1 MTRPVILTPLAE
13 ADLAE
18 GKAWYDDQR
27 DGLGTEFVLSVEKVL
42 HQIGATPEMHQVV
55 RGDVRKSV
63 VRRFPYVVFYRAE
76 PDRVVVLAVH
86 DARRDPARWQSRL

>member
-18 GKAWYDDQR
+18 GKVWYDDQR
-27 DGLGTEFVLSVEKVL
+27 DGLGTEFVLAVEKVL

-55 RGDVRKSV
+55 RDDVRKSV

-86 DARRDPARWQSRL
+86 DARRDPAR